1 MSRAQET
8 AAAQGAF
15 YTIGKTGH
23 GEYEEKKSRFLGEA
37 IPVETPQE
45 AAAEL
50 ERIRKQYYDARH
62 HCSAYVLGS
71 RRDMKKASDDGEP
84 SGTAGLPILKMI
96 ESLQC
101 TNVIVVV
108 TRYFGGILLGT
119 GGLTRAYT
127 AASRLALEDA
137 GPVCMRSGEILELQ
151 MEYSLLN
158 PVQHYLEKEAIQTV
172 GMDYTDRVAC
182 RIVVPAPDVERV
194 RAYLQTLSGGTMGVR
209 TVESGF
215 YGFENA

>member
-1 MSRAQET
+1 MSKALDT
-8 AAAQGAF
+8 DAAQGTF

-37 IPVETPQE
+37 IPVKNPQE
-45 AAAEL
+45 ASAEL
-50 ERIRKQYYDARH
+50 ERIRKQHYDARH
-62 HCSAYVLGS
+62 HCSAYVPGN
-71 RRDMKKASDDGEP
+71 RRDIKKASDDGEP
-84 SGTAGLPILKMI
+84 SGTAGLPILKVI
-96 ESLQC
+96 ESRQC

-108 TRYFGGILLGT
+108 TRSFGGTLLGT

-158 PVQHYLEKEAIQTV
+158 PVRHYLEKEAIQTL
-172 GMDYTDRVAC
+172 GMEYTDHVVC
-182 RIVVPAPDVERV
+182 RIAVPQPRVKSV
-194 RAYLQTLSGGTMGVR
+194 RAFLQTLSGGTMGVR

-215 YGFENA
+215 YGFENV

>member
-8 AAAQGAF
+8 DAVQGVF
-15 YTIGKTGH
+15 YIIGKTGY

-37 IPVETPQE
+37 IPVQTPQE
-45 AAAEL
+45 ASAEL

-62 HCSAYVLGS
+62 HCSAYVLGN
-71 RRDMKKASDDGEP
+71 RRDIKKASDDGEP
-84 SGTAGLPILKMI
+84 SGTAGLPILKVI
-96 ESLQC
+96 ESRQC

-108 TRYFGGILLGT
+108 TRYFGGTLLGT

-127 AASRLALEDA
+127 AATRLALEDA
-137 GPVCMRSGEILELQ
+137 GPICMRSGEILELQ

-158 PVQHYLEKEAIQTV
+158 PVQHYLEKEAIQIL
-172 GMDYTDRVAC
+172 GMEYTDHVVC
-182 RIVVPAPDVERV
+182 RIAVPQPRV
-194 RAYLQTLSGGTMGVR
+194 RSVRAFLQTLSGGTMEVR